1 MIEANVGMISAPPRS
16 TSHKEQAMDS
26 TSPLSRRGFV
36 GLAASAAA
44 LAPLS
49 GRAAQAQTRSP
60 DSGPGSDPWL
70 GLKIGVASYTFSRI
84 KLDPTIQAIRRVG
97 VHYVSI
103 KEAHLPLKSTAEQ
116 RKAVVAQFREAGLTP
131 LSCGNVGMTKG
142 ESELRNAFEYA
153 RDAGIPVIVCAPSRE
168 NLPVLDRLVKEFD
181 IKLAIHN
188 HGPEDKVF
196 PSPLDVWEAVQKLD
210 ERIGLC
216 IDVGHTARTGVD
228 PAGAIR
234 RCSARLYDVHLKDI
248 SSKEGRSRPVEVG
261 RGVLDIRGILQ
272 ALREVGFSG
281 HAGLEYEK
289 DMSDPLAGVA
299 ESIGYIRG
307 TLAAMRDR

>member
-1 MIEANVGMISAPPRS
+1 
-16 TSHKEQAMDS
+16 MDS

-36 GLAASAAA
+36 GLAASAAT
-44 LAPLS
+44 LAPLA
-49 GRAAQAQTRSP
+49 GLAPRAHAQSP
-60 DSGPGSDPWL
+60 DSGSGADPWL
-70 GLKIGVASYTFSRI
+70 GLKIGVASYTFSR
-84 KLDPTIQAIRRVG
+84 LPLEVTIQSIRRVG

-116 RKAVVAQFREAGLTP
+116 RKAVAAKFRDAGLTP
-131 LSCGNVGMTKG
+131 LSCGNISLKGG
-142 ESELRNAFEYA
+142 ESELRIAFEYA
-153 RDAGIPVIVCAPSRE
+153 RDAGIPTIVCAPSRE

-216 IDVGHTARTGVD
+216 IDVGHTARCGVD
-228 PAGAIR
+228 PAKAIR
-234 RCSARLYDVHLKDI
+234 TCSARLYDVHLKDLV
-248 SSKEGRSRPVEVG
+248 SREPRARVTEVG

-272 ALREVGFSG
+272 ALREIGFTG
-281 HAGLEYEK
+281 HVGLEHEK
-289 DMSDPLAGVA
+289 DMNDPLPGVA

>member
-1 MIEANVGMISAPPRS
+1 
-16 TSHKEQAMDS
+16 MDR

-44 LAPLS
+44 LAPFA
-49 GRAAQAQTRSP
+49 GRAPRAHAQPS
-60 DSGPGSDPWL
+60 DSGPDPWL
-70 GLKIGVASYTFSRI
+70 GLKVGVASYTFSRLP
-84 KLDPTIQAIRRVG
+84 LDVTIAGIRRVG

-116 RKAVVAQFREAGLTP
+116 RKAVVAKFREAGITP
-131 LSCGNVGMTKG
+131 LSCGNISMRGG

-153 RDAGIPVIVCAPSRE
+153 RDAGIPTIVCAPTRE
-168 NLPVLDRLVKEFD
+168 NLPALDRLVKEFN

-196 PSPLDVWEAVQKLD
+196 PSPLDVWKAVERLD
-210 ERIGLC
+210 ERVGLC
-216 IDVGHTARTGVD
+216 IDVGHTTRAGVD
-228 PAGAIR
+228 PAKAIR
-234 RCSARLYDVHLKDI
+234 ECAARLYDVHIKDLV
-248 SSKEGRSRPVEVG
+248 SREPRARVIEVG

-272 ALREVGFSG
+272 ALRDVGFGG
-281 HAGLEYEK
+281 HVGLEHEK
-289 DMSDPLAGVA
+289 DMNDPLPGVA

-307 TLAAMRDR
+307 TLASMKDR